1 MEISIRNEAVSD
13 HRKVE
18 ELTREA
24 FWNLYVPGCGEHYL
38 VHILRDNQDFI
49 RDLDLVA
56 VHGEEVIGHIVYMK
70 SFVVNELGNRID
82 TITFGPLS
90 VLPEFQKKGVGS
102 ALIKHS
108 VKKAIEA
115 GYKAVIIYGD
125 PHNYCRHGF
134 KNGKD
139 YRVSDPEGNYP
150 YGLLVL
156 ELQKGLFEGHSWK
169 FYASGAYEI
178 DQAAA
183 DEFDK
188 QFAPKVKEYRHT
200 QDVFSIQCRACLK

>member
-49 RDLDLVA
+49 RDLDFIA
-56 VHGEEVIGHIVYMK
+56 VRGEEVIGNIVYMK
-70 SFVVNELGNRID
+70 SFVVNEPGNRID

-108 VKKAIEA
+108 VKKAMEA
-115 GYKAVIIYGD
+115 GYKAVVIYGD

-139 YRVSDPEGNYP
+139 YGVSDPEVNYP
-150 YGLLVL
+150 IS
-156 ELQKGLFEGHSWK
+156 LFTGWFPEG
-169 FYASGAYEI
+169 
-178 DQAAA
+178 
-183 DEFDK
+183 
-188 QFAPKVKEYRHT
+188 APPGWAFTSMRRMAVATRP
-200 QDVFSIQCRACLK
+200 I